1 MRIDILTLFPKMFEG
16 LLGES
21 IIKRAQNKGKVGIK
35 VHNLRDW
42 SKDKHKKVD
51 DKPFGGGPGMVI
63 KPQPLFDAID
73 DLKSPSSRII
83 LLTPQ
88 GKTLNQA
95 IAGKLSKFKHLILV
109 CGHYEGI
116 DERFIKEA
124 VTDEIS
130 LGDFILTG
138 GEIPAIAL
146 IDCVVRLIPGVVGD
160 KGSLEFESFMSGL
173 LEYPQYTRPAVYRG
187 LKVPEVLLSGDHN
200 KIEQWRK
207 MTALKRTRRR
217 RPDMFKNI
225 LRNNPALS
233 GEGKNSRARKSG
245 V

>member
-16 LLGES
+16 VLGES
-21 IIKRAQNKGKVGIK
+21 IIKRAQNKGKVRIK

-73 DLKSPSSRII
+73 DLISQSSRVV

-95 IAGKLSKFKHLILV
+95 IARKLSKFKHLILV

-116 DERFIKEA
+116 DERFRKKF

-130 LGDFILTG
+130 VGDFVLTG

-146 IDCVVRLIPGVVGD
+146 VDCVVRLIPGVVGD
-160 KGSLEFESFMSGL
+160 KSSLEFESFTSGL

-187 LKVPEVLLSGDHN
+187 LKVPEILLSGDH
-200 KIEQWRK
+200 KRIEQWRK
-207 MTALKRTRRR
+207 AMALKRTRGR
-217 RPDMFKNI
+217 RPDMFK
-225 LRNNPALS
+225 RYKDK
-233 GEGKNSRARKSG
+233 EKQK
-245 V
+245 

>member
-1 MRIDILTLFPKMFEG
+1 MQIDILTLFPKMFEG

-21 IIKRAQNKGKVGIK
+21 IIKRAQDKGKVRIK

-42 SKDKHKKVD
+42 SKDKHRKVD

-63 KPQPLFDAID
+63 KPQPLFDAVD
-73 DLKSPSSRII
+73 DLKSPSSRVI

-95 IAGKLSKFKHLILV
+95 IAKRLSKFKRLILV

-116 DERFIKEA
+116 DERFRKNV

-146 IDCVVRLIPGVVGD
+146 VDCIVRLVPGVVGN
-160 KGSLEFESFMSGL
+160 KGSLEFESFASGL
-173 LEYPQYTRPAVYRG
+173 LEYPQYTRPAVFRS
-187 LKVPEVLLSGDHN
+187 LKVPALLLSGDH
-200 KIEQWRK
+200 KRIEEWRK
-207 MTALKRTRRR
+207 TMALGRTHKR
-217 RPDMFKNI
+217 RPDLFRKY
-225 LRNNPALS
+225 NNK
-233 GEGKNSRARKSG
+233 ER
-245 V
+245 